1 MWRSLVAHFVRD
13 EGAAGSNPVI
23 PIDIG
28 RGVLGQFEG
37 PFPYR
42 FRSGRSG
49 GDQRTLLADPHCKR
63 VISSFKKLKF
73 KPGLS
78 VPVPAVGHGHM
89 VFIEV
94 SYACIAISKVL
105 TPWRVGGGG
114 FRIT

>member
-1 MWRSLVAHFVRD
+1 M
-13 EGAAGSNPVI
+13 
-23 PIDIG
+23 
-28 RGVLGQFEG
+28 
-37 PFPYR
+37 
-42 FRSGRSG
+42 
-49 GDQRTLLADPHCKR
+49 LADPHCKR